1 MNIKEKL
8 STLNKGEWLIIAASN
23 IDHMLTGT
31 NLVGIKKN
39 GTIRV
44 RYIDGTTEERK
55 SNLFLES
62 QDFDNPSIYSL
73 ISHVQAGRASIN

>member
-44 RYIDGTTEERK
+44 RYTDGTIEERK

-73 ISHVQAGRASIN
+73 ISHVQAGRSSIN

>member
-8 STLNKGEWLIIAASN
+8 STLNKGEWLIISASN

-31 NLVGIKKN
+31 NLVAIKKN

-44 RYIDGTTEERK
+44 RYTDGTIEERK
-55 SNLFLES
+55 DNLFLES
-62 QDFDNPSIYSL
+62 QDIDSPSL
-73 ISHVQAGRASIN
+73 FNLVGHVQAGRA